1 MDAKH
6 KHLEFIQGVVNR
18 LGTNSFQ
25 LKGWSVVL
33 VSAIFFLLGRGGP
46 IELVAIALIPVF
58 LFWGLDGYFLW
69 QERLFRAL
77 YDHVRGLEDD
87 AIDFSMDIN
96 SFREN
101 LTWKGAA
108 FSRTLLVFYGAL
120 ALTIFLAMFVVKEA

>member
-18 LGTNSFQ
+18 LAANSFQ
-25 LKGWSVVL
+25 LKRWSVALVAALFVL
-33 VSAIFFLLGRGGP
+33 LAREGRV
-46 IELVAIALIPVF
+46 EFAAIALIPVLF
-58 LFWGLDGYFLW
+58 FWGLDGYFLR

-77 YDHVRGLEDD
+77 YDHVRDLKDD
-87 AIDFSMDIN
+87 KIDFSMDIN

-101 LTWKGAA
+101 RTWKGAA
-108 FSRTLLVFYGAL
+108 FSRTLVVFYGAL